1 MRKYDKKNKENIA
14 FVVIIC
20 LIILSAFAL
29 FIKRV
34 IELDKKEYII
44 SSNSVLF
51 DHEKNK
57 ITTDATGTIKIK
69 WSGAYYLRY
78 KEKEIALDRQVVVF
92 NNATKAINL
101 YGTIYKINYDESVD
115 TLKDETII
123 ENSQIPKFYK
133 LADRKYLLI
142 APKIKSEDKSFSTSN
157 YLIVELD
164 KMGNATL
171 VNNKVNMK
179 TLKPTK
185 LITTTYTFDIANET
199 LDYNGT
205 LINLKKIIGS
215 TNLYK
220 ESIESKESAD
230 ESGESTDESTGTGND
245 IESTSNQEEKGSS
258 ASNSN
263 NGSGGAVS
271 SITDTRI
278 YQDKNFSVIKN
289 TVGTDYL
296 SVDYSVYD
304 PKSEYKTIFMEIRD
318 TSNNTTESYYLAK
331 NATNI
336 LIRGLNPQTTY
347 EVVYKYSYLDT
358 NLNVLYDS
366 FDTTYT
372 ISTLL
377 PVTTLSVS
385 RLTNKEIIYTVS
397 EESDLMLGA
406 TVELYVDNIYKTS
419 YTFGSDSL
427 TNSFVGRF
435 DLSGYGKFDYVTL
448 KCTKI
453 MYSNGPVDV
462 NIELKEKN

>member
-57 ITTDATGTIKIK
+57 ITTDASGTIKIK

-78 KEKEIALDRQVVVF
+78 KDKEIALDRQVVVF

-123 ENSQIPKFYK
+123 ESSQNPKFYK

-142 APKIKSEDKSFSTSN
+142 APKIKSEDKSFSASN

-199 LDYNGT
+199 LDYSGT

-220 ESIESKESAD
+220 EPINSS
-230 ESGESTDESTGTGND
+230 ESTDESGDSTE
-245 IESTSNQEEKGSS
+245 ESTSAGTESTSDEQEKASS
-258 ASNSN
+258 SKNSN

-271 SITDTRI
+271 SITDTRT
-278 YQDKNFSVIKN
+278 YQDRNFSVIKN

-318 TSNNTTESYYLAK
+318 TSNNNIESYYLAK

-347 EVVYKYSYLDT
+347 EVVYKYSYLDA

-385 RLTNKEIIYTVS
+385 RLTNREIIYTIS
-397 EESDLMLGA
+397 EESSLMLGA
-406 TVELYVDNIYKTS
+406 TVELYVDNEYKNS
-419 YTFGSDSL
+419 YTFATDSL
-427 TNSFVGRF
+427 TDSFVGRF